1 MMELLEKFEYRAA
14 NYMNIVDGYD
24 IFMAKKLHM
33 WGNGL

>member
-1 MMELLEKFEYRAA
+1 MELFEEHEYRAP
-14 NYMNIVDGYD
+14 NHMNILEGYD